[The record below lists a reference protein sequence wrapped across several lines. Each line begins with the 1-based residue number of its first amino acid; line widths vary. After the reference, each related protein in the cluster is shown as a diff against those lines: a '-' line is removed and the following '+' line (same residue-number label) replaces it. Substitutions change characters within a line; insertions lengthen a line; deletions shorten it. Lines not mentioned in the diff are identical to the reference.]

1 MIKDLSLL
9 DPMYQ
14 YSQQYIQ
21 KLFILAMQN
30 TPVVKDQ
37 DPKER
42 LNCLIDSITKTIF
55 TNVCRGL
62 FEKDKLSFSFLISYS
77 INRNSGILLD

>member
-1 MIKDLSLL
+1 VIKDLSLL

-62 FEKDKLSFSFLISYS
+62 FEKDKLIFSFLISSS

>member
-30 TPVVKDQ
+30 TQVVKDQ

-62 FEKDKLSFSFLISYS
+62 FEKDKLIFSFLISSS
-77 INRNSGILLD
+77 INRNSGSLLD

>member
-30 TPVVKDQ
+30 TQVVKDQ

-62 FEKDKLSFSFLISYS
+62 FEKDKLIFSFLISSS

>member
-1 MIKDLSLL
+1 
-9 DPMYQ
+9 
-14 YSQQYIQ
+14 
-21 KLFILAMQN
+21 MQN
-30 TPVVKDQ
+30 TQVVKDQ

-62 FEKDKLSFSFLISYS
+62 FEKDKLIFSFLISSS

>member
-62 FEKDKLSFSFLISYS
+62 FEKDKLIFSFLISSS